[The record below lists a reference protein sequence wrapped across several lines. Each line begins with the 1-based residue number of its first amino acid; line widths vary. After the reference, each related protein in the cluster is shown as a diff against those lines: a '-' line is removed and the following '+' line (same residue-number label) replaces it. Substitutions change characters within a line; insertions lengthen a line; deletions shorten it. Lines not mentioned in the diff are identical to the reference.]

1 MKPPTK
7 NIINIHQLQICI
19 AVFLV
24 GITISSC
31 AFLGVPWQLSAAG
44 TAGDIISAQQTG
56 KTLSENG
63 ASIALQRDCKWSR
76 LALGWQPCLT
86 KEELVDNLINM
97 GCKTY
102 SWNFLNI
109 PYCREIK

>member
-7 NIINIHQLQICI
+7 NIINIYQLQIYII
-19 AVFLV
+19 AFLV
-24 GITISSC
+24 GITISGC
-31 AFLGVPWQLSAAG
+31 TFLGVPWQLSAAG

-76 LALGWQPCLT
+76 VALGWQPCLT
-86 KEELVDNLINM
+86 KEELVDNLIDM
-97 GCKTY
+97 DCKTY

-109 PYCREIK
+109 PYCKEIK